1 MFLALELLHRLENVM
16 LDITAL
22 EEVLLLLKT
31 LARMEPIDLL
41 QEELRLVTV
50 EVVQQGLIVILE
62 PLLLHLVPLD
72 NTALKEIA
80 VVLRIAQQGL
90 TTQELLCTEKQ
101 IVLIVLKDII
111 ALLLGL
117 LLRLG
122 NVMLENFVLEKQL
135 TLMEEPLQEE
145 AQLVLTQGIAQ

>member
-1 MFLALELLHRLENVM
+1 MFLALELLHRLGNVM

-31 LARMEPIDLL
+31 LARMERIDLL

-50 EVVQQGLIVILE
+50 EVAQQGLIVILE

-80 VVLRIAQQGL
+80 VVL
-90 TTQELLCTEKQ
+90 
-101 IVLIVLKDII
+101 
-111 ALLLGL
+111 
-117 LLRLG
+117 
-122 NVMLENFVLEKQL
+122 
-135 TLMEEPLQEE
+135 
-145 AQLVLTQGIAQ
+145 

>member
-1 MFLALELLHRLENVM
+1 MFLALELLHRLGNVM